1 MPTGID
7 FSFSRV
13 PPATARA
20 AGHTFAISYLTDLDT
35 PHRAKAWTLPE
46 ITAYRAAGLG
56 VVAVWQG
63 GGPDRTTAWRGGY
76 DRGRR
81 DARLAAQQAGALG
94 RPEGDQG
101 RPVYFA
107 VDYDV
112 SSSDLAA
119 VAEYFRGVR
128 SVFDPANVGVY
139 GGRRV
144 IEWAM
149 SSGAAAWWWQT
160 GAWSGTYRVPG
171 IHLWQRVPSTRLGSY
186 DIDIDDAHQP
196 DYGQWFDPPGGVM
209 AWCPFAQ
216 RMELQPESDNQVAI
230 KPTQFILHSIAA
242 PWTPKRIYEYW
253 HDSTNLESHFGLG
266 FDGSLAQFIGTL
278 TRADAS
284 AQANVRAISLE
295 SASNLEHTDPWTDAQ
310 VAVIIRLGVWLCQTH
325 GIPAH
330 RPPTWDAPG
339 IGYHR
344 MFRQWSTDGT
354 ACPGDARVEQFDEV
368 ILPGI
373 QRVLAGGPVPP
384 VPSNSSGGFMATP
397 VETWSYANPNDG
409 PDAWQRLKD
418 SSPEGVWNYKFGET
432 DDGAPSAADYL
443 RGIHG
448 DVVALS
454 EAMSEALAALT
465 AKVDA
470 LAVPAKEA
478 GK

>member
-13 PPATARA
+13 PPDVART
-20 AGHTFAISYLTDLDT
+20 AGHSFAASYLTDLDT
-35 PHRAKAWTLPE
+35 AHRVKAWTAAE
-46 ITAYRAAGLG
+46 VAAYRAAGLG

-63 GGPDRTTAWRGGY
+63 GGSDRTTAWRGGY

-81 DARLAAQQAGALG
+81 DARLAAQQSGVLG
-94 RPEGDQG
+94 RPEGAGG

-112 SSSDLAA
+112 GPADLAA
-119 VAEYFRGVR
+119 VAAYFSGVA
-128 SVFDPANVGVY
+128 SVFDRRNIGIY

-149 SSGAAAWWWQT
+149 SSGAASWWWQT
-160 GAWSGTYRVPG
+160 GAWSSGYRVPG
-171 IHLWQRVPSTRLGSY
+171 IHLYQRVPSTRLGSY
-186 DIDIDDAHQP
+186 DIDIDDAMRP
-196 DYGQWFDPPGGVM
+196 DYGAWFEGGSPVT
-209 AWCPFAQ
+209 WCPFAE
-216 RMELQPESDNQVAI
+216 RMELQPESDSQVAI
-230 KPTQFILHSIAA
+230 RPTQFILHSIAA

-253 HDSTNLESHFGLG
+253 RDSTNLESHFGLG
-266 FDGSLAQFIGTL
+266 FDGSLAQFIGTQ

-284 AQANVRAISLE
+284 AQANSRAISLE
-295 SASNLEHTDPWTDAQ
+295 SASNLQHTDPWTDAQ
-310 VAVIIRLGVWLCQTH
+310 VAMIIRLGVWLCQTH
-325 GIPAH
+325 GIPAR

-344 MFRQWSTDGT
+344 LFREWSTDGT
-354 ACPGDARVEQFDEV
+354 ACPGDARVRQFDEV

-373 QRVLAGGPVPP
+373 QRALAGAP

-397 VETWSYANPNDG
+397 IEVWSYANPNDG
-409 PDAWQRLKD
+409 PDAYQRLKD
-418 SSPEGVWNYKFGET
+418 ASENTPLAVWSYKNEDAGE
-432 DDGAPSAADYL
+432 DGPDAYAHL
-443 RGIHG
+443 RETRRLVGE
-448 DVVALS
+448 LS
-454 EAMSEALAALT
+454 EAMAALT
-465 AKVDA
+465 AKVDK